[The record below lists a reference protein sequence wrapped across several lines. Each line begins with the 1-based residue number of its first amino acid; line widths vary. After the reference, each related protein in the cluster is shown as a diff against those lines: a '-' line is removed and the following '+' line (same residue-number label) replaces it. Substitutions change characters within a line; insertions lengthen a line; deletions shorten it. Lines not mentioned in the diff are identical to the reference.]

1 MQRYEKVNY
10 NGIELSLPFEN
21 AILVKVHGKSWGLL
35 RCHYDG
41 FTTADLDE
49 FADCDFVN
57 FNNLCTRAVLSRK
70 SIPFKKKKILQ
81 FYAQSPHIAKLTAK
95 GSLIRGKFT

>member
-1 MQRYEKVNY
+1 MKRYEKAEIMKRYEKDNY

-49 FADCDFVN
+49 FAD
-57 FNNLCTRAVLSRK
+57 
-70 SIPFKKKKILQ
+70 
-81 FYAQSPHIAKLTAK
+81 
-95 GSLIRGKFT
+95 